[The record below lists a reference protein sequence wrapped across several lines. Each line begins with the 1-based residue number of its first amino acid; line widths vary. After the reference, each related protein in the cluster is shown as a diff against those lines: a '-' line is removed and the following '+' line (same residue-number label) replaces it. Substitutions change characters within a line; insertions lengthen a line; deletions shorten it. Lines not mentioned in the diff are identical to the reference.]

1 MDTRLRQKMLA
12 LALSVTV
19 AAPGCASARLS
30 GPPVA
35 VPMSMPS
42 ADQGIDPATLA
53 EYLRTIRIGSTITVE
68 RIDGRSM
75 RATLLKVT
83 DRSLTVQ
90 EKTRSPEPA
99 VEIPLTDILRVTPA
113 GKNGH
118 SVAKAIGIG
127 AAAAGGAVLA
137 IFLILVAAYAD

>member
-1 MDTRLRQKMLA
+1 MPEDDRD
-12 LALSVTV
+12 S
-19 AAPGCASARLS
+19 
-30 GPPVA
+30 A
-35 VPMSMPS
+35 VPDGGGAGMRVGTMEPPGISVPS
-42 ADQGIDPATLA
+42 TPAQGVDAATLA

-90 EKTRSPEPA
+90 EKTRIPEPA

-118 SVAKAIGIG
+118 SIAKAIGIG
-127 AAAAGGAVLA
+127 AAAAGGAVLG
-137 IFLILVAAYAD
+137 IFLILVATCSS